1 MSGHARITGA
11 EVRARLDH
19 PVIDADAHIVESTE
33 LVDEYVREIGGP
45 DVFERWSKRPP
56 RYGPTKM
63 IWWGSPSGKYT
74 ADRAMSL
81 LPKYFAERMGECGID
96 FAHLLTTIGI
106 ARFATGY
113 VRSRSSRS
121 LHPRKRSA
129 SSNMRS
135 SSSVIK
141 P

>member
-63 IWWGSPSGKYT
+63 IWWGSPS
-74 ADRAMSL
+74 DRTPTPTSSRAPSSS
-81 LPKYFAERMGECGID
+81 
-96 FAHLLTTIGI
+96 TNTS
-106 ARFATGY
+106 
-113 VRSRSSRS
+113 VRSGGRT
-121 LHPRKRSA
+121 
-129 SSNMRS
+129 SSNVGRS
-135 SSSVIK
+135 GRRVTVRRR
-141 P
+141 